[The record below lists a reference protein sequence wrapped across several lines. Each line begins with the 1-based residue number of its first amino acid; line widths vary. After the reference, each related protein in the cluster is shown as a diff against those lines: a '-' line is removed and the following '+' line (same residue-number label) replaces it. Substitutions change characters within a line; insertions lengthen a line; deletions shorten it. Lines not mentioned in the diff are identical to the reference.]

1 MGQTHCVDSVSARPG
16 VKLGRWGGIRRDR
29 AFCLL
34 GREGEVNGLMTP
46 RRERR
51 AGENVWLR

>member
-1 MGQTHCVDSVSARPG
+1 MDSVSARPG